1 MLQHER
7 RVAILQRVR
16 ASGTTEVSDLA
27 RSLGVSASTI
37 RRDLAALG
45 QEGVLRRVHGGVR
58 VEDEADAR
66 MPFAA
71 VVSVDPAR
79 KDAIGRRAAAGVR
92 DGETLL
98 LDIGTTVMS
107 MAHHLRG
114 RPVTV
119 LTASLAVVDVLR
131 DDPTVELILLGG
143 VVRRAYHSMVG
154 LLTEDALRQVHA
166 DRAFLGASGIRP
178 DGRVLD
184 STRVEVP
191 VKRAVLRAADRSALL
206 VDAHKFPG
214 SGGLRICDVGDLDEL
229 VTNDDADP
237 DTVALCRERGV
248 EVVFA

>member
-7 RVAILQRVR
+7 RVAILRRVR
-16 ASGTTEVSDLA
+16 ASGATEVSELA

-45 QEGVLRRVHGGVR
+45 AEGTVRRVHGGVR
-58 VEDEADAR
+58 VDDQADAR
-66 MPFAA
+66 LPFAA
-71 VVSVDPAR
+71 VVEVDPAR
-79 KDAIGRRAAAGVR
+79 KDAIGARAAATVQ
-92 DGETLL
+92 DGQSVL
-98 LDIGTTVMS
+98 LDIGTTVRS
-107 MAHHLRG
+107 MAQHLRG

-119 LTASLAVVDVLR
+119 LTSSLAVVDVLR
-131 DDPTVELILLGG
+131 DDPQVELIVLGG

-154 LLTEDALRQVHA
+154 LLTEDALAQVHA
-166 DRAFLGASGIRP
+166 DRAFLGASGVRP

-191 VKRAVLRAADRSALL
+191 VKRAMLRAADRAALL

-214 SGGLRICDVGDLDEL
+214 SGGLRVCDVGDLDL
-229 VTNDDADP
+229 VVTNDDADP